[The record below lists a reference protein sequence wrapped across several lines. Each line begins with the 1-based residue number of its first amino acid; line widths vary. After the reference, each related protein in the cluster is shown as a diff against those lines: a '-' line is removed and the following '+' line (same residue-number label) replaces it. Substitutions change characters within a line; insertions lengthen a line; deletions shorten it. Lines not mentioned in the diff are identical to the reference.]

1 MVIVEGMDNSG
12 KTTLVRALSEDCK
25 LLVMNN
31 RRRPKSREDVID
43 YVDMVIPIANRFPVI
58 LDRFAPIS
66 EPIYGPICRDSHLLT
81 KDDIGQC
88 LLKVA
93 RGQTSTGVLQGN
105 GSMALIIYCRP
116 RDSTVLGFKDDIPQ
130 MEGVIENGQALLQA
144 YDKSMKELGSFWFT
158 VAHYDWEI
166 DSYNSIKNLVSQH
179 FQNHAN

>member
-1 MVIVEGMDNSG
+1 MIIVEGFDNSG
-12 KTTLVRALSEDCK
+12 KTTLVRQLSEDCK

-81 KDDIGQC
+81 EDDVSQC
-88 LLKVA
+88 LLSVA
-93 RGQTSTGVLQGN
+93 RNRRKHQDGGN
-105 GSMALIIYCRP
+105 NSAALIIYCRP
-116 RDSTVLGFKDDIPQ
+116 KDSTVLGFKPEIPQ
-130 MEGVIENGQALLQA
+130 MDGVIEKAQELLMA

-158 VAHYDWEI
+158 VVHYDWEL

-179 FQNHAN
+179 FQNYAN